1 MRTQEE
7 SRPPALLLQRVG
19 MVDRDQLVLLA
30 MQNEGGARHLVD
42 TAQVVELLG

>member
-1 MRTQEE
+1 MRTQKE
-7 SRPPALLLQRVG
+7 SRPTALLFKSVG
-19 MVDRDQLVLLA
+19 MINRYQLVLLA